1 MEDLLNDE
9 GEEEIVVFRE
19 ESVWSCLCM
28 GGSCL
33 DSCIGSSWLGS
44 VVISLVVVVVKCKCE
59 ICD

>member
-1 MEDLLNDE
+1 MK
-9 GEEEIVVFRE
+9 EEIVLRG
-19 ESVWSCLCM
+19 ESVWSCFCM

-33 DSCIGSSWLGS
+33 DSCFVSSWLGS